1 MWWHGAI
8 VALLLWQGPKA
19 DPAADGMKALEEQRW
34 DAAVASFTKAIEADP
49 KDYSHQFHLGFAH
62 SMLRRDAEAIAAY
75 RTTLELKPGLYE
87 AQLNLGILLL
97 QTKQAAEAAPL
108 LEQAAQTKPKE
119 FRPVYYAAEALLAAG
134 QTAKAVPLFKS
145 AVELN
150 PKAPEAELGLARAL
164 AVEKNLDEA
173 AIHFRKAAEAQPEI
187 LLELAS
193 LYEAAGKRDEAV
205 EIYRKFPNNSAARER
220 MGELLLEGGKA
231 TEAITE
237 LEAAVKESP
246 TTANQYALAM
256 AYNTAKQYAK
266 AEPLFVEVLKAE
278 PNNVDIRMTYA
289 RVLREQKKYAP
300 AAQEFYRV
308 AQAKPDYADAW
319 SDLAGMLI
327 LIENYQGAVAALDKV
342 KALGAEKAA
351 HHFFR
356 AIVLDKHKMYEP
368 ALASYEK
375 FLSMAE
381 GKYPDEEFKARQRV
395 RIIRKELG
403 KR

>member
-1 MWWHGAI
+1 MWWHGPV
-8 VALLLWQGPKA
+8 VALLLWQSAKP

-34 DAAVASFTKAIEADP
+34 DGAVASFSKAIEADP
-49 KDYSHQFHLGFAH
+49 KDYSHHFHLGFAQ
-62 SMLRRDAEAIAAY
+62 SMIGRDAEAIASY
-75 RTTLELKPGLYE
+75 RKALELKPGLYE

-97 QTKQAAEAAPL
+97 QTKQPGEAAPL

-134 QTAKAVPLFKS
+134 ESARSVPLFKS
-145 AVELN
+145 AIELN
-150 PKAPEAELGLARAL
+150 AKSPEAELGLARAL
-164 AVEKNLDEA
+164 AKEKNIDEA
-173 AIHFRKAAEAQPEI
+173 AVHFRKAAEAHPEI
-187 LLELAS
+187 LLELAV
-193 LYEAAGKRDEAV
+193 LYESAGKRDEAV
-205 EIYRKFPNNSAARER
+205 ELYRKFPANAAARER
-220 MGELLLEGGKA
+220 LGELLLEGGKA
-231 TEAITE
+231 AEAITE
-237 LEAAVKESP
+237 LESAVKESP
-246 TTANQYALAM
+246 TTANRYALAM

-266 AEPLFVEVLKAE
+266 AEPLFAEVLQTE
-278 PNNVDIRMTYA
+278 PNNFDIRMTYA

-300 AAQEFYRV
+300 AAQEFYKV
-308 AQAKPDYADAW
+308 AQAKPDHAEAW

-356 AIVLDKHKMYEP
+356 AIVLDKHKMFEP

-381 GKYPDEEFKARQRV
+381 GKHPDEEFKARQRV